1 MKALLRPVGI
11 AVLISMFLST
21 MLFFVATWRAGG
33 ISHGGQYVLELGP
46 VQFVTL
52 VRHLTAEGS
61 TVSVTPGLGFFVLVA
76 AMVAYA
82 LSVGVRQQRAARLA
96 TRLATR

>member
-1 MKALLRPVGI
+1 MKALMRPVGI
-11 AVLISMFLST
+11 AVLISLFVST

-33 ISHGGQYVLELGP
+33 IRHGGQYSLELGP

-52 VRHLTAEGS
+52 VRHLTPEGS
-61 TVSVTPGLGFFVLVA
+61 TVSVTPGAGFFALVT

-82 LSVGVRQQRAARLA
+82 LCVGFREKRTLGPA
-96 TRLATR
+96 TP